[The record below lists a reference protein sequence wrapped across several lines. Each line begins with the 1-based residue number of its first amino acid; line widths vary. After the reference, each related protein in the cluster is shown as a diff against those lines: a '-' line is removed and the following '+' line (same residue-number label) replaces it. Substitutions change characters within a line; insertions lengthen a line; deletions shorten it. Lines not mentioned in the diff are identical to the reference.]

1 MDLQEY
7 KYVANF
13 KEMVTPIF
21 DLEVYFYQDNE
32 SVISYLAMAQCVGYI
47 YKCRVVFLRK
57 SLYAMRSHP
66 AQYGGT
72 FDGPPT
78 L

>member
-7 KYVANF
+7 KYVSNF

-32 SVISYLAMAQCVGYI
+32 SVIRLWRNAWAIFINAELFFYVRVYTPCGPIPHNMA
-47 YKCRVVFLRK
+47 K
-57 SLYAMRSHP
+57 
-66 AQYGGT
+66 T

>member
-7 KYVANF
+7 KYVSNF

-32 SVISYLAMAQCVGYI
+32 SVISYGAMRGLYI

>member
-1 MDLQEY
+1 MCVKFWKVVRRLSERGRVSMDLQEY
-7 KYVANF
+7 KYVLNF

-32 SVISYLAMAQCVGYI
+32 SVISYG
-47 YKCRVVFLRK
+47 
-57 SLYAMRSHP
+57 AMRGL
-66 AQYGGT
+66 Y
-72 FDGPPT
+72 

>member
-1 MDLQEY
+1 MKFRKVVRRLSERGRVSMDLQEY
-7 KYVANF
+7 KYVSNF

-32 SVISYLAMAQCVGYI
+32 SVISYG
-47 YKCRVVFLRK
+47 
-57 SLYAMRSHP
+57 AMRGL
-66 AQYGGT
+66 Y
-72 FDGPPT
+72 